1 MNDIIEALKKFNLIK
16 LLAAV
21 TVMISLVA
29 IIYALINKAI
39 PAENKEAVI
48 HVLGIIEGGVISIVS
63 FYFGSSQ
70 SSQRKDELLNGKP

>member
-16 LLAAV
+16 LLAAI

-29 IIYALINKAI
+29 IIYALINKVI
-39 PAENKEAVI
+39 PPENKEAII

>member
-1 MNDIIEALKKFNLIK
+1 
-16 LLAAV
+16 
-21 TVMISLVA
+21 MISLGA
-29 IIYALINKAI
+29 IIYALINKVI
-39 PAENKEAVI
+39 PPENKEAII